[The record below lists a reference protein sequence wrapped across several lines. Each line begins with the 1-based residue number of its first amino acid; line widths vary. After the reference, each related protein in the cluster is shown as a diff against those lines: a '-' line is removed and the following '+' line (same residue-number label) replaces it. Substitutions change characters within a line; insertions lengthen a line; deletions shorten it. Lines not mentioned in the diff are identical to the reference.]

1 MLSIPIATPEILEAI
16 GGCCAQAGVPGLMI
30 YLTGPLG
37 SGKTTFVRG
46 FLRQLGYLGA
56 VKSPT
61 YTLVEPYL
69 IGAQQ
74 IYHFDLYRLADPE
87 ELDYL
92 GIRDY
97 LDNTM
102 IGLIEWP
109 ERGGVWIPAADIH
122 IELSYQLP
130 GRRLQAQAATQSGQ
144 EVLQALEAFNAQSL
158 R

>member
-1 MLSIPIATPEILEAI
+1 MLSIPIATPEILEAL
-16 GGCCAQAGVPGLMI
+16 GGYCAQACVSGLMI

-46 FLRQLGYLGA
+46 FLRQLGYPGA

-69 IGAQQ
+69 IGTQQ

-97 LDNTM
+97 LDNP
-102 IGLIEWP
+102 IICLIEWP
-109 ERGGVWIPAADIH
+109 ERGGSWIPAADIH
-122 IELSYQLP
+122 
-130 GRRLQAQAATQSGQ
+130 
-144 EVLQALEAFNAQSL
+144 
-158 R
+158 